1 MDRMNRAC
9 TISKNRNTGIT
20 RNTRNTRKRH
30 CISLENLVNWELLEL
45 KMQIDLT
52 LSIKN
57 KCSFS
62 LFYLFDVFLVAD
74 LYSWFLHMRLSNYF
88 FNLGTDF
95 T

>member
-20 RNTRNTRKRH
+20 RNTRKRH
-30 CISLENLVNWELLEL
+30 WISLENLVIWELLEL
-45 KMQIDLT
+45 KRQIDLT
-52 LSIKN
+52 LIYKKIN
-57 KCSFS
+57 VQDFS
-62 LFYLFDVFLVAD
+62 LFYLFNEFMVAD
-74 LYSWFLHMRLSNYF
+74 LYSWFLHMRLNNYF